1 MHSYKEKWR
10 FIIGISMDPWI
21 PRIKWSSWRALNP
34 VCSIF
39 RSGLLFEE
47 IWNRTSNGLLLLVMH
62 CWSWCHHLLAPSK
75 KTPENVC
82 YPRCILVGSNQ
93 MKRPMRVVTSSA
105 HGFML
110 QPSTPVLF
118 LKQMLEKTR
127 GLTLADAYQLS
138 ISHKDAKFTGLMER
152 MPAPQHQIEGI
163 RAFARTVAVIKGITP
178 GFDNGSP
185 PIALLKHGPL
195 ETWGRDWW
203 ANMSENTIS
212 YLHVTCSNAE
222 RKCYNSPS
230 VHT

>member
-1 MHSYKEKWR
+1 MEN
-10 FIIGISMDPWI
+10 
-21 PRIKWSSWRALNP
+21 AL
-34 VCSIF
+34 VQ
-39 RSGLLFEE
+39 REVK
-47 IWNRTSNGLLLLVMH
+47 T
-62 CWSWCHHLLAPSK
+62 HHRNLHGSLNSPYQAFSSK
-75 KTPENVC
+75 KFEIA
-82 YPRCILVGSNQ
+82 PRMASCSWLKSPCTVGVGVIIYSPPKKKHPKMSAILNLCKLVGSNQ
-93 MKRPMRVVTSSA
+93 IKRPMRVVTSSA

-185 PIALLKHGPL
+185 AMALLKHGPL
-195 ETWGRDWW
+195 KTWGRDWW
-203 ANMSENTIS
+203 ANMPENTVS

-222 RKCYNSPS
+222 RKCYNCPS

>member
-1 MHSYKEKWR
+1 
-10 FIIGISMDPWI
+10 
-21 PRIKWSSWRALNP
+21 
-34 VCSIF
+34 
-39 RSGLLFEE
+39 
-47 IWNRTSNGLLLLVMH
+47 
-62 CWSWCHHLLAPSK
+62 
-75 KTPENVC
+75 
-82 YPRCILVGSNQ
+82 
-93 MKRPMRVVTSSA
+93 MRVVTSSA

-152 MPAPQHQIEGI
+152 MPTPQHQIEDI

-185 PIALLKHGPL
+185 PMALLKHGPL
-195 ETWGRDWW
+195 KTWGRDWW
-203 ANMSENTIS
+203 ANMSENTVS

-222 RKCYNSPS
+222 RKCYNCPS
-230 VHT
+230 VHTYIDKYNYAHARNILML

>member
-1 MHSYKEKWR
+1 MS
-10 FIIGISMDPWI
+10 
-21 PRIKWSSWRALNP
+21 A
-34 VCSIF
+34 IF
-39 RSGLLFEE
+39 NL
-47 IWNRTSNGLLLLVMH
+47 
-62 CWSWCHHLLAPSK
+62 CK
-75 KTPENVC
+75 
-82 YPRCILVGSNQ
+82 LVGSNQ
-93 MKRPMRVVTSSA
+93 IKRPMRVVTSSA

-185 PIALLKHGPL
+185 TNGAF
-195 ETWGRDWW
+195 ETWTIGNGGRDWW
-203 ANMSENTIS
+203 ANMSENTVS
-212 YLHVTCSNAE
+212 YLHVTCSK
-222 RKCYNSPS
+222 R
-230 VHT
+230 